1 MKTIVIYPR
10 GFLGYDIGL
19 PVVKVENG
27 IKDILDSVY
36 YNKSLVNK
44 DRTVISNTEIENLFK
59 ALIQQSW
66 SGNSFEYRE
75 RVLKAAL
82 TAFGTK
88 SFFDWCQLQNE
99 SPYFT
104 DLHRRFLNDT
114 FEFIKTGKRVMAV
127 GTWASIIR
135 PRAIA
140 SVDRSTDYKVSDY
153 FRLNQ
158 GSLLRRPFGITD
170 NIINWTSQPGGVED
184 MVATLHILFGDLPS

>member
-1 MKTIVIYPR
+1 MKNIVIYPR

-44 DRTVISNTEIENLFK
+44 DRTVISNSEVENLFK
-59 ALIQQSW
+59 ALIQSSW

-82 TAFGTK
+82 SAFGTK

-114 FEFIKTGKRVMAV
+114 FEFIKTGKRTMAV

-135 PRAIA
+135 PRPIA
-140 SVDRSTDYKVSDY
+140 SMDRNTEYKVTEY

-170 NIINWTSQPGGVED
+170 TVVGWTSQPGGVED

>member
-1 MKTIVIYPR
+1 MKPIVIYPR

-19 PVVKVENG
+19 PVVRVENG

-44 DRTVISNTEIENLFK
+44 DRTVISNSEIENLFK
-59 ALIQQSW
+59 TLLQNTWGS
-66 SGNSFEYRE
+66 NSFEFRE

-82 TAFGTK
+82 GAFGTK
-88 SFFDWCQLQNE
+88 SFFDWCQLQEE

-114 FEFIKTGKRVMAV
+114 FGFIKTGKRSMAV
-127 GTWASIIR
+127 NTWASIIR
-135 PRAIA
+135 PRPIA
-140 SVDRSTDYKVSDY
+140 NVDRVVVYDYKDY
-153 FRLNQ
+153 FRMTQ
-158 GSLLRRPFGITD
+158 GSLLRRSFSLSETVVS
-170 NIINWTSQPGGVED
+170 WTSQPGGVED